1 MNKRIVS
8 MIRKLS
14 KTEQEI
20 SLTELAEEFQISQR
34 TVRNDLNAINDL
46 LTEQGLANLKLGR
59 GGKVLRESDFAE
71 ILESLDEKDF
81 YDYKLSKEER
91 NALLGKI
98 LYEQEHAHE
107 CFLSDS
113 SFRKIQFLSELLTFG
128 RYMKQKHSDP
138 DSVKIQML
146 TRQFIEKISQ
156 TTEILLTQDYDF
168 FENLSKHL
176 ESTFALAAP
185 LNDRNPVIDSIVEEN
200 PRILEAVQKNLPMIE
215 NYAGRKLTEAETGY
229 IVVHLCAAIERKKNQ
244 EISFRVIV
252 ACHAG
257 IGTSQLLLERLKKH
271 FNFRITDIV
280 SSHEAGNLKAG
291 QADFVISTVPLKHCE
306 IENIVVSP
314 LLRDEDYIEIGN
326 KVDQLRAREVFTDTP
341 ETEAK
346 TPETLLNEIGTILY
360 DRVPD
365 EVSALMTE
373 IGQKVADFFRTDP
386 VVAEGYSPALS
397 QLLPASHIQLDIEC
411 ENWQQAVRKSARK
424 LLELGYIEESYIDA
438 MIHNIEENG
447 PYIVLTKGFALPHEG
462 IDKGVRIT
470 GLNLLRLSR
479 PVNFDAEEY
488 DPVEFVCCMSATD
501 HKTHLKAFFNLVN
514 MLKDPGFLQALRECQ
529 TAEEAAEIIRQYEN
543 RKQG

>member
-1 MNKRIVS
+1 